1 MEVRISLFIYLTVAY
16 YLIRSQVT
24 YLRKIYGSRLNVF
37 APVHDLSAFSKLGSE
52 GLPATAGLRNDMT
65 IAGGQILGDEYT
77 DHVVKVSSFMI
88 HLKAE
93 DSS

>member
-1 MEVRISLFIYLTVAY
+1 M
-16 YLIRSQVT
+16 RSQVT

-37 APVHDLSAFSKLGSE
+37 APVHDLSAISKLGSE

-77 DHVVKVSSFMI
+77 DHVVKVSNYMI
-88 HLKAE
+88 HLLIEKIY
-93 DSS
+93 